1 LEATNHIGGRIRQQN
16 FSGINIE
23 VGANWVE
30 GVNGPQLNP
39 IWDMANKIR
48 LRSFQSDYSNLSANT
63 YKQGYIVFS
72 ILEYLSIYSVYFILE

>member
-1 LEATNHIGGRIRQQN
+1 LEATNHIGGRIRQQK

-63 YKQGYIVFS
+63 HKQGYIVFS
-72 ILEYLSIYSVYFILE
+72 ILEYLSL